1 MCRVGSQVDTET
13 GEKIVKL
20 IIMMFEQQQCVTESG
35 LIAYQGVV
43 TGMAERVNIADF
55 GKYIYSAL
63 E

>member
-1 MCRVGSQVDTET
+1 MTRVGSSVDNDT

-43 TGMAERVNIADF
+43 TGLADRVNIADF